1 MNAMT
6 FTEVVRAE
14 YAGGYRVRL
23 WFNDETVKTVD
34 LEQSLKGSAFE
45 PLKDVER
52 FKRFE
57 VKYATIGW
65 ENGADLAPEYLF
77 ELPAVEGIKQQPPIT
92 PGKEGGTKKAGYMS
106 GETLSCTRPF
116 PLAATAIAAVFR
128 VSSLAFQ

>member
-1 MNAMT
+1 MKATDSDKERFGEPVKATEESSGTWIPFYFCIILFIRTSDMNAMT

-77 ELPAVEGIKQQPPIT
+77 ELPAVE
-92 PGKEGGTKKAGYMS
+92 
-106 GETLSCTRPF
+106 
-116 PLAATAIAAVFR
+116 
-128 VSSLAFQ
+128 